1 MVPTI
6 LLIKEIIKLL
16 PRHTGMVIIIS
27 FHKGDLCA
35 AESLFGPEKD
45 SLIIHK
51 YSRWCIKSTISD
63 KTSYLL
69 ETVDSL

>member
-1 MVPTI
+1 
-6 LLIKEIIKLL
+6 
-16 PRHTGMVIIIS
+16 MVIIIS